1 MADTFEQL
9 GWIDRCNI
17 ARVRMLAL
25 REVVAAGGP
34 VSGSDLRRVLEPIIG
49 DLLPPA
55 GDELEGGS
63 ARSSDWWWQGQAK
76 QRRGKARAV
85 RVVRKW

>member
-9 GWIDRCNI
+9 GWIDRCNV
-17 ARVRMLAL
+17 ARVRMLAV
-25 REVVAAGGP
+25 REMLAAGGP
-34 VSGSDLRRVLEPIIG
+34 VSGSDLRRVLEPVIG

-55 GDELEGGS
+55 GQEWEGVTAG
-63 ARSSDWWWQGQAK
+63 SSDCWWQAQGK